1 MSSELLS
8 DIYRQ
13 AQITQRSDLH
23 LEDVYITGI
32 LRTKVGQGN
41 KNIKKMYYNNT
52 KGHLSFYMGPFM
64 WHVGVGSNLAQNNL
78 KTWKIVFNLMNVRK
92 RNQTYFGYWP
102 SAQHLKAV
110 VHDDCIVPEIK
121 NESEYFAN
129 NFGTFLF
136 VVSER

>member
-1 MSSELLS
+1 
-8 DIYRQ
+8 
-13 AQITQRSDLH
+13 
-23 LEDVYITGI
+23 
-32 LRTKVGQGN
+32 
-41 KNIKKMYYNNT
+41 
-52 KGHLSFYMGPFM
+52 
-64 WHVGVGSNLAQNNL
+64 
-78 KTWKIVFNLMNVRK
+78 MNVRK

-129 NFGTFLF
+129 NFGTFQF